1 MLERNTVSKD
11 TGAHGNPKF
20 RAENLGG
27 GGGVAIQVV
36 LLSNWLI
43 PTIPSRSTGY
53 GYMLQNVEILFS
65 HVLKNGVI
73 ESQISSRGPMNSILV
88 SATKLHRG
96 V

>member
-11 TGAHGNPKF
+11 TEAHGNQKF
-20 RAENLGG
+20 RAGSLV
-27 GGGVAIQVV
+27 GGGVAIQVA

-43 PTIPSRSTGY
+43 PTITSTGY